1 MIYEKEYVLR
11 RKKLAK
17 KLSSNAVLIVFSA
30 AQKIRSNDTEFPY
43 RQDSNFYYL
52 TGFKEDK
59 AALVIVKEKKE
70 FKTYLFV
77 TKKDPSLELW
87 TGKRLGQ
94 EKAKKCF
101 LVDDVFYY
109 EDLGKK
115 FSHFIDNRYALYY
128 DFKLDYSK
136 VKMIKA
142 KTKNISAYFNAAIL
156 IEELRLIKSASEIK
170 LIKKALSITK
180 EAHHKAMQIS
190 SSLKYEYELQAEFE
204 YIFKKNGAYS
214 DAYTT
219 IVACGNSANT
229 LHYIANDKKLI
240 KNELILID
248 AGCEYEYYA
257 SDITR
262 TIPVS
267 GKFTQAQKEV
277 YKMVLDVNKTIIEMI
292 RPNILRSELQKKSE
306 ELLCRGMLRLG
317 ILHGE
322 LEELLEEKIYKK
334 YYPHGIGHW
343 MGIDVHD
350 QCPYKTI
357 RGDELRLKAGMVM
370 TIEPGIY
377 LDKDDKSVPKKYR
390 GIGIRI
396 EDDILVTKEGYEN
409 LSCDIVKDI
418 DAMQEL
424 IRTNSSNQ

>member
-1 MIYEKEYVLR
+1 MIYEKEYAGR

-17 KLSSNAVLIVFSA
+17 KLCSNSIMIVYSA
-30 AQKIRSNDTEFPY
+30 EQKIRSNDTEFPY

-52 TGFKEDK
+52 TGFKEDNS
-59 AALVIVKEKKE
+59 ALVIIKEKKE
-70 FKTYLFV
+70 FKSYLFV
-77 TKKDPSLELW
+77 AKKDPSLELW

-94 EKAKKCF
+94 EKAKKSF
-101 LVDDVFYY
+101 LVDDVFLY

-115 FSHFIDNRYALYY
+115 LSNFVAKKYALYY

-136 VKMIKA
+136 VKLIKS
-142 KTKNISAYFNAAIL
+142 KTKNIPAYLNIAIL
-156 IEELRLIKSASEIK
+156 IEEMRLIKSASEIK
-170 LIKKALSITK
+170 LIKKALTITK
-180 EAHHKAMQIS
+180 EAHHKAMKIS

-229 LHYIANDKKLI
+229 LHYIANDKRLI

-262 TIPVS
+262 TIAVS
-267 GKFTQAQKEV
+267 GEFSSAQKEV
-277 YKMVLDVNKTIIEMI
+277 YNMVLDVNKKIIKMI
-292 RPNILRSELQKKSE
+292 KPNILKSELQKKSE
-306 ELLCRGMLRLG
+306 ELLCKGMLRLG
-317 ILHGE
+317 ILYGE
-322 LEELLEEKIYKK
+322 FQELLDEKIYKK

-343 MGIDVHD
+343 MGLDVHD

-357 RGDELRLKAGMVM
+357 SDDEIPLKAGMVM

-377 LDKDDKSVPKKYR
+377 LEKEDKSIPKKYR

-396 EDDILVTKEGYEN
+396 EDNILVTKDGYEN
-409 LSCDIVKDI
+409 LSSDIIKDV
-418 DAMQEL
+418 DEMQEF
-424 IRTNSSNQ
+424 IRKNSSSQ